1 MTTVSRVLTIASGSC
16 LVAPPIDG
24 GGYRVAVF
32 FWGGGAG
39 GCLTCDPP
47 SYTVRYVG
55 EPTLHK
61 EDIWSRQHS
70 H

>member
-1 MTTVSRVLTIASGSC
+1 MTTASRVLTIASGSC
-16 LVAPPIDG
+16 LVAPPIG
-24 GGYRVAVF
+24 GVIV
-32 FWGGGAG
+32 GGGAG
-39 GCLTCDPP
+39 GCLTCDLP

-70 H
+70 L